1 MLTTDS
7 MALPNDSHGSKLDT
21 VLDTASSTS
30 HQAADRVFTTPELL
44 CGIAAHLSRKEI
56 FVAMGVCRTWR
67 NTLLGDP
74 TIQQTLFLKPIEVH
88 EVTAE
93 DIQLLDL
100 EYPISIQDC
109 NIIGEVNPWISD
121 ICGSVYGSFS
131 LHPSVNL
138 DFQSCRGLWR
148 EMFVTQPPCKTVT
161 VVMDS
166 HPLTND
172 VVRLKFERE
181 VGVKM
186 GELYDFIEREMH
198 YRPEC
203 RGSKVYIKN
212 FDTEKNAHSWHLP
225 TTRCKVRDGEVCRPA
240 QLSKPRAYSGS
251 ENSQDS
257 KSNESE
263 DGNDVHDG
271 HDESQ
276 GILSYADYGFESEEE
291 YSDDYEDPDEF
302 AAEQADEA
310 DRYFRW

>member
-1 MLTTDS
+1 
-7 MALPNDSHGSKLDT
+7 
-21 VLDTASSTS
+21 
-30 HQAADRVFTTPELL
+30 
-44 CGIAAHLSRKEI
+44 
-56 FVAMGVCRTWR
+56 
-67 NTLLGDP
+67 
-74 TIQQTLFLKPIEVH
+74 
-88 EVTAE
+88 
-93 DIQLLDL
+93 
-100 EYPISIQDC
+100 
-109 NIIGEVNPWISD
+109 
-121 ICGSVYGSFS
+121 
-131 LHPSVNL
+131 
-138 DFQSCRGLWR
+138 
-148 EMFVTQPPCKTVT
+148 MFVTQPPCKTVT

-263 DGNDVHDG
+263 DGNDVHD
-271 HDESQ
+271 ESQ